1 MVKFV
6 ELESKTDCE
15 FACAAK
21 LELDD
26 WRKAQVV
33 LRQKGYFER
42 SMDKGGYFFFLST
55 DKWKNLT
62 SGGTELNDVR
72 INAKI
77 MKVLKKYSKYALHNA
92 QKDYPNE
99 IASRTLAEHA
109 GILKSAYHLVPLKAK
124 HDIACGAGVR
134 YQSASN
140 DGIDLRAKTSGETT
154 KNRSRR
160 WW

>member
-1 MVKFV
+1 
-6 ELESKTDCE
+6 
-15 FACAAK
+15 
-21 LELDD
+21 
-26 WRKAQVV
+26 
-33 LRQKGYFER
+33 
-42 SMDKGGYFFFLST
+42 
-55 DKWKNLT
+55 
-62 SGGTELNDVR
+62 
-72 INAKI
+72 

-92 QKDYPNE
+92 QKDYPDE

-109 GILKSAYHLVPLKAK
+109 DILKSAYHLVPLKAK

-140 DGIDLRAKTSGETT
+140 DGVDLRAKTSGETT